1 MARLRKYAAW
11 ERISVPAWHSRAL
24 LLSSA
29 RRMTPLRAVLIL
41 TLGFLA
47 LPAAL
52 WGQQRTPSAI
62 PWAIT
67 TLPGGSDIEYD
78 LNTGEVRADNGV
90 MVTYGDAVLTA
101 RKIVANPTN
110 GVVVADGRVRIQQGD
125 QLWASEHF
133 LYNFCTKEIQGEQ
146 FRTGQ
151 APLFIQ
157 GNGLSGDI

>member
-1 MARLRKYAAW
+1 MARLRKYAPCG
-11 ERISVPAWHSRAL
+11 RISVPAWHSRAL

-41 TLGFLA
+41 TLGFLT

-52 WGQQRTPSAI
+52 RAQQATP
-62 PWAIT
+62 WVIT

-78 LNTGEVRADNGV
+78 MNTGEVRATNGV

-101 RKIVANPTN
+101 RQIVANPTN
-110 GVVVADGRVRIQQGD
+110 GVVIADGRVRIQQGD

-133 LYNFCTKEIQGEQ
+133 LYNFRTKE
-146 FRTGQ
+146 
-151 APLFIQ
+151 
-157 GNGLSGDI
+157 